1 LHTTF
6 APHFLVHTVW
16 LNKLLTDL
24 DASKLAQKGSEAYTN
39 LSKAIKDR
47 LAVLKEKVAFTSKTD
62 TPVPF
67 REEQL
72 THTVS
77 GNLEY
82 LYVKLDTGE
91 LFTLKRE
98 NGGEWFVAK
107 RGNGKTTNAEV
118 LERVPGRFKGPK
130 STDEVII
137 SNQNNVKPEE
147 SISNSVFYKE
157 DVIENVNGGNKI
169 NDISDEF
176 EIIRIAKEIKY
187 LPGPQLP
194 QKISFTF
201 EGGIYK
207 NRKLVNNEKY
217 FKYHGANNRTGR
229 KYAWYTNKKYSSES
243 ELRQKLAIRDDWGI
257 QIEFVSELEVPAG
270 NWVSEG
276 KAASQGLN
284 YPGQDYQAVI
294 VNTSNSWIIKTTKA
308 F

>member
-6 APHFLVHTVW
+6 APHFLVYTVW

-24 DASKLAQKGSEAYTN
+24 DASKLAQKGSEAYTH

-118 LERVPGRFKGPK
+118 LERVPGRYRETKKLKNNDEIINNIYSKKSVKPLNKITPK
-130 STDEVII
+130 SIDEIIDILKTDRDKSFFWSGKTNGIGGEKIALEIANSKGGVTLEGLLA
-137 SNQNNVKPEE
+137 QKNVELPAWNPSDPIVMKLWE
-147 SISNSVFYKE
+147 
-157 DVIENVNGGNKI
+157 
-169 NDISDEF
+169 DISTEY
-176 EIIRIAKEIKY
+176 AK
-187 LPGPQLP
+187 Q
-194 QKISFTF
+194 
-201 EGGIYK
+201 
-207 NRKLVNNEKY
+207 
-217 FKYHGANNRTGR
+217 
-229 KYAWYTNKKYSSES
+229 
-243 ELRQKLAIRDDWGI
+243 
-257 QIEFVSELEVPAG
+257 VSGEVR
-270 NWVSEG
+270 
-276 KAASQGLN
+276 
-284 YPGQDYQAVI
+284 AVI
-294 VNTSNSWIIKTTKA
+294 GQQLRPGNIWQTKELPALLANPNVTKITTIDPVTLVETVI
-308 F
+308 FVR